1 MISDPDDEHVDVNN
15 EEEEEE
21 PFSLAQPYGSR
32 ASTCGYCGPPGARSV
47 TRSSYTFG
55 LDAVQ
60 LSCMVRARL
69 LLGTRVVCIEHHR
82 VYRTRCIN
90 T

>member
-1 MISDPDDEHVDVNN
+1 MISDPDDEHVDIND
-15 EEEEEE
+15 EE

-32 ASTCGYCGPPGARSV
+32 ASTCGYCGPSGARSV

-60 LSCMVRARL
+60 LSSMVRLL
-69 LLGTRVVCIEHHR
+69 LLGTLGSCVC
-82 VYRTRCIN
+82 VLN
-90 T
+90 TQGWP